1 MAQGQRIE
9 ATNGVSRGYTTPV
22 EKVTL
27 TYGANAGVIG
37 ERSVIAG
44 FNFINKFINDGY
56 NSFTKD
62 KDPLADGNGLL
73 NMNGK
78 YIINPETGVL
88 EPPTRTREFIA

>member
-1 MAQGQRIE
+1 MDQGRRIE

-37 ERSVIAG
+37 EKSVIAG
-44 FNFINKFINDGY
+44 FNFINKYINDGY
-56 NSFTKD
+56 NNITMNI
-62 KDPLADGNGLL
+62 DPLMDGNGLL

-78 YIINPETGVL
+78 YITNPETGVL